1 MPGPGARRRRL
12 ATRAAARR
20 PCLIQRFVL
29 SMSAASLRRETVCGV
44 CHSPPA
50 RFARPPEGDRP
61 PLAEG
66 SCQSNPGSLAG
77 PAPRGRSRS
86 RTGFVYRPTTE
97 LSKSPGLSARGRGSL
112 GSPAPHPRDGGGETT
127 PPGLR
132 RPGGRPL
139 RSIVEGEGV
148 QPAVE
153 PSEGAVVRPSPVGGD
168 AHDPSRGR
176 WRPGGNHRVS
186 SRGRFSKY
194 P

>member
-50 RFARPPEGDRP
+50 RLARPPEGDRP

-112 GSPAPHPRDGGGETT
+112 RSPAPRPRNGRGGDDAARPAKAGRPSLAIDRGRGGRTARCRT
-127 PPGLR
+127 HGGSRRASVPGRGR
-132 RPGGRPL
+132 RP
-139 RSIVEGEGV
+139 
-148 QPAVE
+148 
-153 PSEGAVVRPSPVGGD
+153 
-168 AHDPSRGR
+168 
-176 WRPGGNHRVS
+176 
-186 SRGRFSKY
+186 
-194 P
+194 